1 MTSVSD
7 DPFCQLT
14 EESEQFDV
22 PGGGMEEILPPFEAG
37 LVMAAGRALAVLA
50 YRDAVAFGDEPFTR
64 DIPGATGSVL
74 ALLPEACDRMD
85 RGFRAAVAR
94 ALWDLGDDLAAGL
107 APMPRCAAEGW
118 ALGCMLEAAPAMFAA
133 TDEELRALGVAVP
146 GNPDESDYRPP
157 YWDEAWQLIV
167 EDAKYSIP
175 EAQPAAGAQQ
185 NVKDGDVPEE
195 PAWGWDAPRYWFSPF
210 SFIRPRDVER
220 GHPDWARRH
229 LDGEVLDAPEPLTS
243 ARATALLH
251 LDSVSRA
258 GGETAVGDEDM
269 AEGGRGFF
277 GDARDGVLTP
287 LAARL
292 LAVGADQVAEA
303 GWHDLFHYGDRV
315 FERPEDEDDELWLG
329 DDSFLGNLPPLC
341 DGQGAAW
348 RLAMV
353 GAVKNL
359 ADDLRAGRA
368 PNASC
373 TAEELALHLIVGRT
387 KELVDL
393 LDDDDYTK
401 ELGLPA
407 GDRISVRHRAFDLVL
422 DYYLQ
427 DFDVLMHYDSDLS
440 EVVTDPDH
448 PANLQLSIGDLRPRA
463 WFAPFG
469 NTRPRR
475 PRAWEPWLLD
485 RLAGADPNAFFAS
498 TPALVGDQEEAAG
511 EIPATVLPSGL
522 REEFETFVGLAQRR
536 FFDEPTA
543 IHMSVTLERLL
554 TLFLSSPS
562 LAPHDIWPLN
572 PRASA
577 VRAGL
582 LLVDHDFCL
591 RGLNSTWRLG
601 ADRTDGQA
609 RVWACELLLDC
620 ANYALANHHRQPGA
634 YLRGTTPPA
643 PLDPGLANTLEDRLT
658 VLSRD
663 MTTAGTLHHRMTHLG
678 LNSLQL
684 AQAAI
689 LPEPMITAWLAGV
702 PASPS
707 QLIRCAPALQ
717 MSEDRLLDTV
727 AGKRDRHH
735 WPLPEPAPD
744 RLGRPAQSRPQHEG
758 GSGAASPRGR
768 GQQLHHGEL
777 APDRLRHP

>member
-1 MTSVSD
+1 MTSASD
-7 DPFCQLT
+7 DPFGQLT
-14 EESEQFDV
+14 EEAELFEV

-50 YRDAVAFGDEPFTR
+50 YRDAVASGDEPFTR
-64 DIPGATGSVL
+64 DTPGAAGTVL
-74 ALLPEACDRMD
+74 ALLPETCDRMD

-94 ALWDLGDDLAAGL
+94 ALGDLADDLTAGR
-107 APMPRCAAEGW
+107 APLPRCAAEGW

-146 GNPDESDYRPP
+146 EHPDESGYQPP
-157 YWDEAWQLIV
+157 YWEEAWQLIV
-167 EDAKYSIP
+167 EGAKYSIP
-175 EAQPAAGAQQ
+175 EAQPAVGPQEDAEDG
-185 NVKDGDVPEE
+185 NVPPE
-195 PAWGWDAPRYWFSPF
+195 PAEGWDAPSYWFSPY

-220 GHPDWARRH
+220 GHPDWAQRH
-229 LDGEVLDAPEPLTS
+229 LDGGALAAPGPLTS
-243 ARATALLH
+243 ERAAVLLH
-251 LDSVSRA
+251 LDSSRRPSVGA
-258 GGETAVGDEDM
+258 LAGDEQDA
-269 AEGGRGFF
+269 AENGRGYF
-277 GDARDGVLTP
+277 GDDRDGVLTP

-292 LAVGADQVAEA
+292 LAAAADQVAEA

-315 FERPEDEDDELWLG
+315 FERPEDEDEELWLG
-329 DDSFLGNLPPLC
+329 DDSFLGSLPPLC

-353 GAVKNL
+353 GAVENL
-359 ADDLRAGRA
+359 ADDLRAGRV
-368 PNASC
+368 PNAGC
-373 TAEELALHLIVGRT
+373 TAEELALHLIVGQA

-393 LDDDDYTK
+393 LDDEDYAE
-401 ELGLPA
+401 ELGLPT
-407 GDRISVRHRAFDLVL
+407 GDRVSVRHRAFDLVL
-422 DYYLQ
+422 EYYLQ
-427 DFDVLMHYDSDLS
+427 DFDVLMHYDSGLS
-440 EVVTDPDH
+440 EVMTDPEH
-448 PANLQLSIGDLRPRA
+448 PANLQLGIGDLRPRA

-475 PRAWEPWLLD
+475 PRALEPWLLD
-485 RLAGADPNAFFAS
+485 RLAGADPAAFFAS
-498 TPALVGDQEEAAG
+498 TPALVGDQETAAG
-511 EIPATVLPSGL
+511 EVPATELPSGL

-543 IHMSVTLERLL
+543 IHMAATLERLL
-554 TLFLSSPS
+554 TLFFSTPS

-572 PRASA
+572 PRATA
-577 VRAGL
+577 VHAGW
-582 LLVDHDFCL
+582 LLVDRDFCL
-591 RGLNSTWRLG
+591 RGLNSTWRLS
-601 ADRTDGQA
+601 ADRTDRQA

-643 PLDPGLANTLEDRLT
+643 PLNPGLAGTLEGRLT
-658 VLSRD
+658 ILSRG

-678 LNSLQL
+678 LSSLQL

-689 LPEPMITAWLAGV
+689 LPEPMITAWLAGA

-717 MSEDRLLDTV
+717 MSEDTLLDTV
-727 AGKRDRHH
+727 EGKRDGHH

-744 RLGRPAQSRPQHEG
+744 RLGRPAPEPPTEQP
-758 GSGAASPRGR
+758 
-768 GQQLHHGEL
+768 
-777 APDRLRHP
+777 